1 MATGWHASVQLT
13 GGRANIRCDTGAAGP
28 LPHEEADVSSSAA
41 GPGVGDPVLATS
53 GGREVARDAA
63 GFWWLWLVTG
73 IVWIV
78 AALVVLQFDQA
89 SITTISVIAGC
100 MLVFAGVQ
108 EFALA
113 AVRERRRWLPVTFG
127 VLLVAAGIVCFV
139 DPKATFA
146 GLADILGFIFL
157 LIGVAWTLSAFVERE
172 EAGPLWV
179 LGLVSGILMIIL
191 AFWTGGQFF
200 LQKAYTLL
208 VFAGIWALMHGIND
222 LFRAFAVRGLRD
234 DL

>member
-1 MATGWHASVQLT
+1 VRPT
-13 GGRANIRCDTGAAGP
+13 GGRANIRGEAGATGP
-28 LPHEEADVSSSAA
+28 LPLEEADVSSSAA
-41 GPGVGDPVLATS
+41 SPGVGDPVLATS
-53 GGREVARDAA
+53 EGREVAREAA

-73 IVWIV
+73 IIWIV

-100 MLVFAGVQ
+100 MLLFAGVQ
-108 EFALA
+108 QFAVA
-113 AVRERRRWLPVTFG
+113 AIREHRRWLPVTFG
-127 VLLVAAGIVCFV
+127 VLLVAAGIVCVV

-157 LIGVAWTLSAFVERE
+157 MIGVTWTLNAFVERE

-179 LGLVSGILMIIL
+179 LGLVSGILMIVL

-234 DL
+234 EI